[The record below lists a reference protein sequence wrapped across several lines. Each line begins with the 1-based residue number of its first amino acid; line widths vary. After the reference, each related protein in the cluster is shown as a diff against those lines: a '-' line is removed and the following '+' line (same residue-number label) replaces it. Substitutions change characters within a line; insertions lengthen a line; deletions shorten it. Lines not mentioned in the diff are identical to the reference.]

1 MAEVQAE
8 SHRYCFCNGFTLSL
22 AFLEEM
28 LPEYVFRRDT
38 IGGAAKAATSMSGE
52 AARLAP
58 TGLTGIQ
65 GGPEDG

>member
-38 IGGAAKAATSMSGE
+38 IGGAAESGDVDE
-52 AARLAP
+52 RR
-58 TGLTGIQ
+58 
-65 GGPEDG
+65 GGHDWPQRG